1 MTHPNSVPFND
12 WLTELADRDL
22 LATYQR
28 TSGEPGDP
36 EVEAII
42 AEIERRG
49 LDI

>member
-1 MTHPNSVPFND
+1 MTRLDPHELND
-12 WLTELADRDL
+12 DPAAMSDHDL
-22 LATYQR
+22 LAAYQR

-49 LDI
+49 IDI